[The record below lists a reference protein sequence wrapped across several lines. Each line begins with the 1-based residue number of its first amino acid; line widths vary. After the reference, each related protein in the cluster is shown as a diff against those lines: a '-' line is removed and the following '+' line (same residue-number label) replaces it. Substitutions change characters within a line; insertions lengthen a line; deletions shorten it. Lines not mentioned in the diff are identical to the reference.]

1 MRGGIAPTK
10 SCLLFP
16 FVCPEPPRRL
26 PWGSTAGSP
35 REISTAALSSSPCP
49 SSSLGWQTRH
59 SRASWVP
66 TGTGP
71 GGAQHPGGSS
81 EGWGPVPSGLW
92 AQQEPVFLSQTFY
105 AVSFLMVV
113 VYAYE
118 AYRAIHGWRAWH
130 VAALQVSVPQM
141 WHSRAAPSP
150 CTAAPAPQ
158 WPGKQRGQ
166 PHSLGHRW
174 HPLHPARSQQ
184 SRAGASSCCGT
195 GRAGSRRFPPCRRG
209 VGAWRAR
216 GGVCPTSW
224 PGRCQPPAP
233 SLRHCPA
240 LGAQHAFTSAS
251 PCQGCCRR

>member
-16 FVCPEPPRRL
+16 FVCPEPPRRF

-35 REISTAALSSSPCP
+35 GEISTAALSSSPCP
-49 SSSLGWQTRH
+49 SSSLGWQTWH
-59 SRASWVP
+59 SCASWVHM
-66 TGTGP
+66 GTGP
-71 GGAQHPGGSS
+71 GGAQHLGGSS

-92 AQQEPVFLSQTFY
+92 VQQEPFFLSQTFY

-141 WHSRAAPSP
+141 WHSRAAPSLY
-150 CTAAPAPQ
+150 TAAPAPQ